1 MEPDLFDHRFSL
13 FELCAHGIKAFPQ
26 SLTVQLLLE
35 LSRKNCATLV
45 VSVIILDD
53 SRENHSFLCGEA
65 ERLDSSERDLD
76 MILELLVVLNNWGK
90 AIELLALLPMAT
102 QEEEYSQKELLIDV
116 AEQL

>member
-13 FELCAHGIKAFPQ
+13 FQLCAHGIKACPQ

-35 LSRKNCATLV
+35 LCCKNCATLV
-45 VSVIILDD
+45 VSVLVLDD

-65 ERLDSSERDLD
+65 ERLYSSGCDLD
-76 MILELLVVLNNWGK
+76 AVLELLVVLNDQGK
-90 AIELLALLPMAT
+90 AIELLALLPIVS
-102 QEEEYSQKELLIDV
+102 QKKGYSQGELLVDG